1 MRLLTRDQTGELSLT
16 KDLFGE
22 IPPYAI
28 LSHRWSENIAEEVT
42 FKDIEN
48 DAGRSKSAY
57 RKIEFCAE
65 QARRDGLQY
74 FWVDTCCIDKSTMDE
89 VQASINSM
97 FRWYRDAA
105 QCYVYLSDVSMTAGL
120 TQNGSQADSDQ
131 AELSLEAVLRGSIWF
146 TRGWTLQELLA
157 PASVQFFSRE
167 GLRLGDKVSLEQE
180 IHTITKIPIPALR
193 KTTPFDQFDVDERL
207 RWAEMRQ
214 TTREEDWA
222 YCLLGIFGVFM
233 PLNYGE
239 GRDNAIQRLRKEI
252 ENTPKRQASFSTQI
266 LEKFQD
272 KGATLLTSFGDLW
285 DILISAT
292 TGHRKWEVVCILDA
306 LDECEPSGRNQLI
319 DALSEFSS
327 RTTTHAPAPKFLLTS
342 RPYVDIKRRFRH
354 LECDL
359 PTIHL
364 KGENEEEIAK
374 ISHEI
379 DMVIKSRVMDIS
391 RTLELGLEEQN
402 VLVKELTLV
411 QSRTYLWVHLVFDEI
426 QNGILLT
433 PGKIRSEV
441 RNIPRTVSEAYN
453 RILSKSRDISLAKR
467 LLHIVVAAARPL
479 TLLEMA
485 LALAIGPK
493 HQSIG
498 DIDLVPEE
506 QFRDDIR
513 QLCGLFVVIV
523 DSKVYL
529 LHQTAREFLVP
540 PPSGS
545 SPLGSSTTLQW
556 KFSLHPK
563 ESHHVLAEICILRLS
578 LSDFNLSGLRASA
591 DQHQYIAKRTFLQYA
606 AQFWADHFR
615 EANWNGEDWAV
626 ERAISYCRP
635 DLPTS
640 AWFEIYQSVTTRNV
654 PGNFTPLLVASHF
667 GLSSIIERLPRKVLK
682 DVNVKDSR
690 YGRSSI
696 SWAAG
701 EGYGAVLQW
710 LLRGGTVRRLLGT
723 GARINSKDEI
733 GKTPLHWASENGHD
747 TVVKQ
752 LLQGGADANAKDK
765 AGWTPLHLASRN
777 GRDTVVKQLLEG
789 GADANAKHNYGKTP
803 LHMASRN
810 GHDTVVKQLLKGYA
824 DANAKE
830 DDGETPLYL
839 ASWNGHDT
847 VVKQLFEGGADAN
860 AKNNYDST
868 PLYIA
873 SVHGHDTVVKQLFK
887 GGADVNAK
895 DKDGSMPLYGASV
908 HGYDTVV
915 KQLLEGGADAN
926 AKNNYGKTPL
936 YMASLNGHDTVVKQL
951 LKGGADAN
959 AKHDYGKTPLHM
971 ASRNG
976 HDTVVKQ
983 LLKGGANAN
992 MKDDKG
998 WTPLNMASAYG
1009 HDTVVNQLL
1018 KCGAENN

>member
-1 MRLLTRDQTGELSLT
+1 MRLLTRDQNGELSLT
-16 KDLFGE
+16 EDLFDE

-48 DAGRSKSAY
+48 GAGRGKSAY

-105 QCYVYLSDVSMTAGL
+105 QCYVYLSDVSMTTGL
-120 TQNGSQADSDQ
+120 WQNGSQADNDQ
-131 AELSLEAVLRGSIWF
+131 VELSREVVLRGSKWF

-157 PASVQFFSRE
+157 PASVQFFSQE

-252 ENTPKRQASFSTQI
+252 ENTPKRQTSFSTQI

-306 LDECEPSGRNQLI
+306 LDECETSGRNQLI
-319 DALSEFSS
+319 DTLSKFSS
-327 RTTTHAPAPKFLLTS
+327 RTTTHAPALKFLLTS
-342 RPYVDIKRRFRH
+342 RPYVDIKRGFRH

-364 KGENEEEIAK
+364 KGEKEEEIAK

-379 DMVIKSRVMDIS
+379 DMVIRSRVMDIS

-402 VLVKELTLV
+402 VLVEELTLV

-453 RILSKSRDISLAKR
+453 RILSKSRDISLARK

-506 QFRDDIR
+506 RFRDDIR
-513 QLCGLFVVIV
+513 QLCGLFVVVV

-540 PPSGS
+540 PPSWS
-545 SPLGSSTTLQW
+545 SSLGSSTALQW
-556 KFSLHPK
+556 KFSLHPN
-563 ESHHVLAEICILRLS
+563 ESHHILAEICILRLS
-578 LSDFNLSGLRASA
+578 LLDFNLSGLRASA
-591 DQHQYIAKRTFLQYA
+591 DQHRYIAMRPLLQYA
-606 AQFWADHFR
+606 AQYWADHFR
-615 EANWNGEDWAV
+615 EANWDGEDWAV

-640 AWFEIYQSVTTRNV
+640 AWFEIYQTVATRDV
-654 PGNFTPLLVASHF
+654 PSNFTTLLIASYF
-667 GLSSIIERLPRKVLK
+667 GLSNIVERLPKKVLK

-690 YGRSSI
+690 YERSSI

-701 EGYGAVLQW
+701 EGYSAVLQW
-710 LLRGGTVRRLLGT
+710 LLHGSTVRWLLGT
-723 GARINSKDEI
+723 GPRINTKDKY
-733 GKTPLHWASENGHD
+733 GWTPLHWASQNGHD

-752 LLQGGADANAKDK
+752 LLESGADASVKDNGGMTPLYLASGNGHDTVVKQLLEGGADASVKDDD
-765 AGWTPLHLASRN
+765 GETPLHWASQN
-777 GRDTVVKQLLEG
+777 GHDTVVKQLLEG
-789 GADANAKHNYGKTP
+789 GADAN
-803 LHMASRN
+803 
-810 GHDTVVKQLLKGYA
+810 VK
-824 DANAKE
+824 D
-830 DDGETPLYL
+830 DDGETPPYL
-839 ASWNGHDT
+839 APRYNNPT
-847 VVKQLFEGGADAN
+847 VVGLLHSFLSSYLFG
-860 AKNNYDST
+860 
-868 PLYIA
+868 
-873 SVHGHDTVVKQLFK
+873 
-887 GGADVNAK
+887 
-895 DKDGSMPLYGASV
+895 
-908 HGYDTVV
+908 
-915 KQLLEGGADAN
+915 
-926 AKNNYGKTPL
+926 
-936 YMASLNGHDTVVKQL
+936 
-951 LKGGADAN
+951 
-959 AKHDYGKTPLHM
+959 
-971 ASRNG
+971 
-976 HDTVVKQ
+976 
-983 LLKGGANAN
+983 
-992 MKDDKG
+992 
-998 WTPLNMASAYG
+998 
-1009 HDTVVNQLL
+1009 
-1018 KCGAENN
+1018 

>member
-1 MRLLTRDQTGELSLT
+1 MRLLARDQDGELSLT
-16 KDLFGE
+16 KDLFDE

-42 FKDIEN
+42 FQEIEN
-48 DAGRSKSAY
+48 GAGRSKSAY

-120 TQNGSQADSDQ
+120 SQNGSQADSDQ
-131 AELSLEAVLRGSIWF
+131 VELSWEAVLRGSKWF

-193 KTTPFDQFDVDERL
+193 KTTSFDQFDVDERL
-207 RWAEMRQ
+207 RWAEKRQ
-214 TTREEDWA
+214 TTREEDWNGSGDSI
-222 YCLLGIFGVFM
+222 LVRTEIVRTGIRRESKGH
-233 PLNYGE
+233 
-239 GRDNAIQRLRKEI
+239 
-252 ENTPKRQASFSTQI
+252 ASGSRTIRSSNIGIRAI

-272 KGATLLTSFGDLW
+272 KGATLFTSFGDLW

-292 TGHRKWEVVCILDA
+292 TGHKKWEVVCILDA
-306 LDECEPSGRNQLI
+306 LDECETLGRNQLI
-319 DALSEFSS
+319 DTISKLSS
-327 RTTTHAPAPKFLLTS
+327 RTTTHAPALRFLLTS

-354 LECDL
+354 LKCDL

-364 KGENEEEIAK
+364 KGENEEEITK

-379 DMVIKSRVMDIS
+379 DMVIRSRVMDIS

-402 VLVKELTLV
+402 VLVEELTLI

-453 RILSKSRDISLAKR
+453 RILSKSRDISLAKK

-479 TLLEMA
+479 TLQEMA

-498 DIDLVPEE
+498 NIDLVPEE

-513 QLCGLFVVIV
+513 QLCGLFVVVV

-540 PPSGS
+540 PLSGS
-545 SPLGSSTTLQW
+545 SPLGSSTALQW
-556 KFSLHPK
+556 KFSLHPN
-563 ESHHVLAEICILRLS
+563 ESHHILAEICILRLS
-578 LSDFNLSGLRASA
+578 LLDFNRSGLRASA
-591 DQHQYIAKRTFLQYA
+591 DQRQYIAMRTFLQYA
-606 AQFWADHFR
+606 AQYWADHFR
-615 EANWNGEDWAV
+615 EANWIGEDWAV

-635 DLPTS
+635 DLPTW
-640 AWFEIYQSVTTRNV
+640 AWFEIYQRFATRDV
-654 PGNFTPLLVASHF
+654 PGSFTPLLVASYF
-667 GLSSIIERLPRKVLK
+667 GLSSIVERLPKKVLK
-682 DVNVKDSR
+682 EVNVKDSR
-690 YGRSSI
+690 HGRSSI

-710 LLRGGTVRRLLGT
+710 LLRRGTVQRLLGT
-723 GARINSKDEI
+723 GARINSKDYK
-733 GKTPLHWASENGHD
+733 GKTPLHWASRNGH
-747 TVVKQ
+747 
-752 LLQGGADANAKDK
+752 
-765 AGWTPLHLASRN
+765 
-777 GRDTVVKQLLEG
+777 DTVVKQLLEG
-789 GADANAKHNYGKTP
+789 GADANAKDNDGRTP
-803 LHMASRN
+803 LH
-810 GHDTVVKQLLKGYA
+810 
-824 DANAKE
+824 
-830 DDGETPLYL
+830 L
-839 ASWNGHDT
+839 AS
-847 VVKQLFEGGADAN
+847 EG
-860 AKNNYDST
+860 
-868 PLYIA
+868 
-873 SVHGHDTVVKQLFK
+873 Q
-887 GGADVNAK
+887 
-895 DKDGSMPLYGASV
+895 
-908 HGYDTVV
+908 DTVV

-926 AKNNYGKTPL
+926 AKDNY
-936 YMASLNGHDTVVKQL
+936 NR
-951 LKGGADAN
+951 
-959 AKHDYGKTPLHM
+959 TPLHL
-971 ASRNG
+971 ASENG
-976 HDTVVKQ
+976 RDTMVKQ
-983 LLKGGANAN
+983 
-992 MKDDKG
+992 
-998 WTPLNMASAYG
+998 
-1009 HDTVVNQLL
+1009 H
-1018 KCGAENN
+1018 

>member
-1 MRLLTRDQTGELSLT
+1 MRLLTRDQNGELSLT
-16 KDLFGE
+16 KDLFDE

-28 LSHRWSENIAEEVT
+28 LSHRWSENTAEEVT

-48 DAGRSKSAY
+48 GAGKTKSAY

-105 QCYVYLSDVSMTAGL
+105 QCYVYLSDVSMTAVL
-120 TQNGSQADSDQ
+120 SQNGSQADSDQ
-131 AELSLEAVLRGSIWF
+131 VELSREAVLRGSKWF

-167 GLRLGDKVSLEQE
+167 GLRLGDKISLEQE

-207 RWAEMRQ
+207 RWAEMRH

-252 ENTPKRQASFSTQI
+252 ENNGSGNSILVRTEIVRTGIRRESKGHASGSRTIRSSNIGIRAI

-292 TGHRKWEVVCILDA
+292 TGHKKWEVVCILDA
-306 LDECEPSGRNQLI
+306 LDECETLGRNQLI
-319 DALSEFSS
+319 DAISTFFS
-327 RTTTHAPAPKFLLTS
+327 RRTTHAPALKFLLTS

-364 KGENEEEIAK
+364 KGENEEEITK

-379 DMVIKSRVMDIS
+379 DMVIRSRVMDIS

-402 VLVKELTLV
+402 VLVEELTLV

-441 RNIPRTVSEAYN
+441 RNIPSTVSEAYN
-453 RILSKSRDISLAKR
+453 RILSKSRDISLARK

-479 TLLEMA
+479 TLSEMA

-506 QFRDDIR
+506 KFRDDIR
-513 QLCGLFVVIV
+513 QLCGLFVVGV

-545 SPLGSSTTLQW
+545 SPLGNNTALQW
-556 KFSLHPK
+556 QFSLHPK
-563 ESHHVLAEICILRLS
+563 ESHRILAEICILRLS
-578 LSDFNLSGLRASA
+578 LLDFNLSGLRASA
-591 DQHQYIAKRTFLQYA
+591 DEHQYIAMRTFLQYA
-606 AQFWADHFR
+606 AQYWADHFR

-626 ERAISYCRP
+626 ERAMSYCRP

-640 AWFEIYQSVTTRNV
+640 AWFEIYQKVATRAM
-654 PGNFTPLLVASHF
+654 PGNFTSLLVASYF
-667 GLSSIIERLPRKVLK
+667 GLSSIVERLPKKVLK

-690 YGRSSI
+690 HGRSSI

-710 LLRGGTVRRLLGT
+710 LLRGGMVRRLLGTGAHINSKDNNGRTPLYWASRNGYDTVVKQLLKAGADTNAKDFYGRTPLHWASWNGRDTVVKQLLGT
-723 GARINSKDEI
+723 GARINSKDND
-733 GKTPLHWASENGHD
+733 GRTPLHWASENGHD
-747 TVVKQ
+747 I
-752 LLQGGADANAKDK
+752 
-765 AGWTPLHLASRN
+765 
-777 GRDTVVKQLLEG
+777 VVKQLLEG
-789 GADANAKHNYGKTP
+789 GADANAKDNDGSTP
-803 LHMASRN
+803 LHI
-810 GHDTVVKQLLKGYA
+810 
-824 DANAKE
+824 
-830 DDGETPLYL
+830 
-839 ASWNGHDT
+839 ASWNGRDT
-847 VVKQLFEGGADAN
+847 VGFRPRPR
-860 AKNNYDST
+860 Y
-868 PLYIA
+868 
-873 SVHGHDTVVKQLFK
+873 
-887 GGADVNAK
+887 
-895 DKDGSMPLYGASV
+895 
-908 HGYDTVV
+908 
-915 KQLLEGGADAN
+915 
-926 AKNNYGKTPL
+926 
-936 YMASLNGHDTVVKQL
+936 
-951 LKGGADAN
+951 
-959 AKHDYGKTPLHM
+959 
-971 ASRNG
+971 RN
-976 HDTVVKQ
+976 
-983 LLKGGANAN
+983 
-992 MKDDKG
+992 
-998 WTPLNMASAYG
+998 
-1009 HDTVVNQLL
+1009 
-1018 KCGAENN
+1018 

>member
-1 MRLLTRDQTGELSLT
+1 MRLLTRDQNGGLRLT
-16 KDLFGE
+16 KDLFDE

-42 FKDIEN
+42 FKDIQN
-48 DAGRSKSAY
+48 GAGRSKSAY

-89 VQASINSM
+89 IQASINSM

-105 QCYVYLSDVSMTAGL
+105 QCYVYLSDVSMTAVL
-120 TQNGSQADSDQ
+120 SQNGSQADSDQ
-131 AELSLEAVLRGSIWF
+131 VELSREAVLRGSKWF

-252 ENTPKRQASFSTQI
+252 ENTPKRQTSFSNQI

-292 TGHRKWEVVCILDA
+292 TGHKKWEVVCILDA
-306 LDECEPSGRNQLI
+306 LDECETLGRNQLI
-319 DALSEFSS
+319 DTLSKFSS
-327 RTTTHAPAPKFLLTS
+327 RTTTYAPALKFLLTS

-354 LECDL
+354 LECHL

-364 KGENEEEIAK
+364 KGENEEEITK

-379 DMVIKSRVMDIS
+379 DMVIRSRVMDIS
-391 RTLELGLEEQN
+391 RMLELGLEEQN
-402 VLVKELTLV
+402 VLVEELTLV
-411 QSRTYLWVHLVFDEI
+411 QNRTYLWVHLVFDEI
-426 QNGILLT
+426 QDGILLT

-453 RILSKSRDISLAKR
+453 RILSKSRDISLARK

-485 LALAIGPK
+485 VALAIGPK

-506 QFRDDIR
+506 RFRDDIR
-513 QLCGLFVVIV
+513 QLCGLFVVVV

-540 PPSGS
+540 PPSWS
-545 SPLGSSTTLQW
+545 SPLGSSTALQW

-563 ESHHVLAEICILRLS
+563 ESHHILAEICILRLS
-578 LSDFNLSGLRASA
+578 LLDFNLNGLRASA
-591 DQHQYIAKRTFLQYA
+591 DQHQYIARRTFLQYA
-606 AQFWADHFR
+606 AQCWADHFR

-640 AWFEIYQSVTTRNV
+640 AWFEIYQRVATRTV
-654 PGNFTPLLVASHF
+654 PGNFTPLLVASYF
-667 GLSSIIERLPRKVLK
+667 GLSSIVERLPKTIL
-682 DVNVKDSR
+682 DVNVKDRR

-696 SWAAG
+696 SWASQNG
-701 EGYGAVLQW
+701 HHTVVKQLLEGGAD
-710 LLRGGTVRRLLGT
+710 TN
-723 GARINSKDEI
+723 AKDNN
-733 GKTPLHWASENGHD
+733 GRTPLHLASENGHD

-752 LLQGGADANAKDK
+752 LLKSGADTNAKDNG
-765 AGWTPLHLASRN
+765 GWTPLQWAS
-777 GRDTVVKQLLEG
+777 Q
-789 GADANAKHNYGKTP
+789 
-803 LHMASRN
+803 N
-810 GHDTVVKQLLKGYA
+810 GHDTVVKQLLGGGA
-824 DANAKE
+824 DTNAK
-830 DDGETPLYL
+830 DNGGRTPLHL
-839 ASWNGHDT
+839 ASENGHD
-847 VVKQLFEGGADAN
+847 A
-860 AKNNYDST
+860 
-868 PLYIA
+868 
-873 SVHGHDTVVKQLFK
+873 
-887 GGADVNAK
+887 
-895 DKDGSMPLYGASV
+895 
-908 HGYDTVV
+908 VV
-915 KQLLEGGADAN
+915 KQLLENGANEN
-926 AKNNYGKTPL
+926 AKQKLYGRTPL
-936 YMASLNGHDTVVKQL
+936 HLASLNGHAAVVKQL
-951 LKGGADAN
+951 LEAGADTN
-959 AKHDYGKTPLHM
+959 ATGHFYGMTPLHL

-976 HDTVVKQ
+976 HDAVVKQ
-983 LLKGGANAN
+983 LLESGAHNNA
-992 MKDDKG
+992 KEIILWLDA
-998 WTPLNMASAYG
+998 ASPSFA
-1009 HDTVVNQLL
+1009 
-1018 KCGAENN
+1018 KRP

>member
-1 MRLLTRDQTGELSLT
+1 MRLLMRDRNGELSLT
-16 KDLFGE
+16 NDLFDD

-42 FKDIEN
+42 FEEIKN
-48 DAGRSKSAY
+48 GTGRSKSAY

-105 QCYVYLSDVSMTAGL
+105 QCYVYLSDVSMTAVL
-120 TQNGSQADSDQ
+120 SRNGSQADSDQ
-131 AELSLEAVLRGSIWF
+131 VELSREAVLRGSKWF

-222 YCLLGIFGVFM
+222 YSLLGIFDVFM

-272 KGATLLTSFGDLW
+272 KGATLLTSFSDLW

-292 TGHRKWEVVCILDA
+292 TGHKKWGVVCILDA
-306 LDECEPSGRNQLI
+306 LDECETLGRNQLI
-319 DALSEFSS
+319 DAISKFSS
-327 RTTTHAPAPKFLLTS
+327 RTTTHAPALKFLLTS
-342 RPYVDIKRRFRH
+342 RPYVDMKRRFRH

-364 KGENEEEIAK
+364 KGENEEEITK

-379 DMVIKSRVMDIS
+379 DMAIRSRVMDIS

-402 VLVKELTLV
+402 VLIEELTLG

-453 RILSKSRDISLAKR
+453 RILSKSRDISLARK

-513 QLCGLFVVIV
+513 QLCGLFVVVV

-529 LHQTAREFLVP
+529 LHQTAREFLVS
-540 PPSGS
+540 PPSWS
-545 SPLGSSTTLQW
+545 SPLGSSTALQW

-563 ESHHVLAEICILRLS
+563 ESHRILAEICILRLS
-578 LSDFNLSGLRASA
+578 LLDFNLSGLRASA
-591 DQHQYIAKRTFLQYA
+591 DQYQYIAMRTFLQYA

-615 EANWNGEDWAV
+615 EANWNSKDWAA

-640 AWFEIYQSVTTRNV
+640 AWFEIYRRLATRDM
-654 PGNFTPLLVASHF
+654 PGNFTPLLVASYF
-667 GLSSIIERLPRKVLK
+667 GLSTIVERLPKKVLK
-682 DVNVKDSR
+682 DVNVKDSKH
-690 YGRSSI
+690 GRSSI

-710 LLRGGTVRRLLGT
+710 LPRGSTVRRLLGI
-723 GARINSKDEI
+723 GARINSKDRY
-733 GKTPLHWASENGHD
+733 GGTPLHW
-747 TVVKQ
+747 
-752 LLQGGADANAKDK
+752 
-765 AGWTPLHLASRN
+765 
-777 GRDTVVKQLLEG
+777 
-789 GADANAKHNYGKTP
+789 
-803 LHMASRN
+803 ASRN
-810 GHDTVVKQLLKGYA
+810 GHDTVVKQLL
-824 DANAKE
+824 E
-830 DDGETPLYL
+830 
-839 ASWNGHDT
+839 S
-847 VVKQLFEGGADAN
+847 GAD
-860 AKNNYDST
+860 T
-868 PLYIA
+868 
-873 SVHGHDTVVKQLFK
+873 
-887 GGADVNAK
+887 NAK
-895 DKDGSMPLYGASV
+895 DN
-908 HGYDTVV
+908 
-915 KQLLEGGADAN
+915 DAR
-926 AKNNYGKTPL
+926 
-936 YMASLNGHDTVVKQL
+936 
-951 LKGGADAN
+951 
-959 AKHDYGKTPLHM
+959 TPLHW
-971 ASRNG
+971 ASQNG
-976 HDTVVKQ
+976 RDTIWRD
-983 LLKGGANAN
+983 A
-992 MKDDKG
+992 
-998 WTPLNMASAYG
+998 ASLGFPERPRYRS
-1009 HDTVVNQLL
+1009 
-1018 KCGAENN
+1018 